1 MTRETNNENDP
12 SLMRYRSSIETG
24 DGTHDL
30 PNCLRFSLHPLPRK
44 FDRTRAGME
53 ETLVFRAR
61 NPRSRLR
68 REQPTSV
75 HCAEGMV
82 CAASRRTRHI
92 AAAPTSRFG
101 FQGFSYTPETF
112 RGH

>member
-1 MTRETNNENDP
+1 
-12 SLMRYRSSIETG
+12 
-24 DGTHDL
+24 
-30 PNCLRFSLHPLPRK
+30 LHLLPRK
-44 FDRTRAGME
+44 FDRARGGMA

-75 HCAEGMV
+75 HCTDSMV
-82 CAASRRTRHI
+82 CAAPRRTRHT

-112 RGH
+112 RRH